1 MSPVRLS
8 PRSPSFLLR
17 LAALGSVLGA
27 LAAVCVPSPAAA
39 QAPPDFQSYPLR
51 DRLLGPGGAVFPN
64 YVTPSLPG
72 IAYLTG
78 TTGGP
83 RGMVFGTATADM
95 LCQASQ
101 WPVIQVLSAPPKAR
115 VSVEPGTFT
124 ATRTDAGSTYCL
136 GRPVSGVVVRY
147 AGPVPKGGATLTL
160 RVTYPPLGAWY
171 DHVVRVPAR

>member
-1 MSPVRLS
+1 MSPLPLS
-8 PRSPSFLLR
+8 QRSPFSLPR
-17 LAALGSVLGA
+17 LAVLGSLLGA
-27 LAAVCVPSPAAA
+27 LAAVAAPAPAAA
-39 QAPPDFQSYPLR
+39 QAPPDFKSYTLR
-51 DRLLGPGGAVFPN
+51 DRLLGPGGAVFPD
-64 YVTPSLPG
+64 YVNPSLPG

-101 WPVIQVLSAPPKAR
+101 RPVIQVLSGPPGAR
-115 VSVEPGTFT
+115 ISVEPGTFT

-136 GRPVSGVVVRY
+136 GRPVSGAVVRVS
-147 AGPVPKGGATLTL
+147 GRIPKGGATLTL